1 MMKIAAAPLVAA
13 CCALL
18 LPACAS
24 GGGGA
29 PAPQPAATAAVS
41 VDTARVYDIDDVTV
55 KPRLV
60 NSTAVSRALEQN
72 YTGTLRD
79 AGAEGLVQ
87 LRMIVE
93 RNGRTS
99 SIVVLRSSDALFNVP
114 AINVARAMRF
124 NPGQVNG
131 VPVRVS
137 IELPIGFR
145 RQS

>member
-1 MMKIAAAPLVAA
+1 MKIVAAPLVAV

-29 PAPQPAATAAVS
+29 PDPRPAAEAAS
-41 VDTARVYDIDDVTV
+41 VDTARVYAMDEVTV
-55 KPRLV
+55 KPRLA
-60 NSTAVSRALEQN
+60 NSSAVARALEQN
-72 YTGTLRD
+72 YAGVLRD

-99 SIVVLRSSDALFNVP
+99 SIVVLRSSDAPFNAP

-124 NPGQVNG
+124 NPGEVNG

-145 RQS
+145 PTS